1 MQKDKIIS
9 YIYTSCILPSSAA
22 LISNSFMAIRPG
34 KLKLN
39 NKIIKK
45 LLNNLLK
52 IFSLGAMLKFSQYM
66 SEGAG
71 AYTIFNLDPWYN
83 SSLCFKNYV

>member
-1 MQKDKIIS
+1 
-9 YIYTSCILPSSAA
+9 
-22 LISNSFMAIRPG
+22 MAIRPG

-52 IFSLGAMLKFSQYM
+52 IFSLGAMLKFSQYI

-71 AYTIFNLDPWYN
+71 AYTIFNLDPWYK
-83 SSLCFKNYV
+83 S